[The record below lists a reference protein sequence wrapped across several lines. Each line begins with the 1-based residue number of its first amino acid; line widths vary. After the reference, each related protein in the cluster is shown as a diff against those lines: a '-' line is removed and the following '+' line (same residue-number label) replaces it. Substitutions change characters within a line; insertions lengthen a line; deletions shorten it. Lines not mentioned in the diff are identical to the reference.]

1 MLPASLARAG
11 QRGERLRAS
20 LGRWLLAP
28 PGWVL
33 LGTGTGTGPCLRWRH
48 QPSRTQ
54 PALLLRAARQSI
66 GTQARGLRAEKPG
79 DNSKHVSL
87 QRGRKEET
95 LLSAAQKVKEAG
107 RDFTY
112 FIVVLVGIGVTVFIP
127 FAIVSVTGG
136 LFYVIFKELFSS
148 SSPSKIYGDA
158 LEKCRSHPEIIGVFG
173 ESIKG
178 YGEATRRGRRQLV
191 SHIEYVKDGL
201 KHMRLKFY
209 IEGSE
214 PGKRGTVHVE
224 VKENPERGRFEV
236 RYIFV
241 DVDTYPRRTI
251 VIEDNR

>member
-1 MLPASLARAG
+1 MLPACLARAG
-11 QRGERLRAS
+11 RRLRAS
-20 LGRWLLAP
+20 LGGRLLSP
-28 PGWVL
+28 PGWAL
-33 LGTGTGTGPCLRWRH
+33 PGPGPCLCLRWRH
-48 QPSRTQ
+48 QPHRGE
-54 PALLLRAARQSI
+54 PAPLLRAARRSV
-66 GTQARGLRAEKPG
+66 GTPGGGLRAGKAGG
-79 DNSKHVSL
+79 DSEPVSL
-87 QRGRKEET
+87 QRAGKEEAQ
-95 LLSAAQKVKEAG
+95 LSAAQRVKEAG

-112 FIVVLVGIGVTVFIP
+112 FIVVLVGIG
-127 FAIVSVTGG
+127 VTGG

-158 LEKCRSHPEIIGVFG
+158 LKKCRSHPEIIAVFG

>member
-1 MLPASLARAG
+1 LVRGGG
-11 QRGERLRAS
+11 QLRVS
-20 LGRWLLAP
+20 LGRWP
-28 PGWVL
+28 W
-33 LGTGTGTGPCLRWRH
+33 PCLRWRQQQ
-48 QPSRTQ
+48 QPPRGE
-54 PALLLRAARQSI
+54 PALRPSVFSQGAKASVW
-66 GTQARGLRAEKPG
+66 TQAGRLGAEKPG
-79 DNSKHVSL
+79 GGGKQVSV
-87 QRGRKEET
+87 RRDRKEET
-95 LLSAAQKVKEAG
+95 LLLTAQKVKEAG

-112 FIVVLVGIGVTVFIP
+112 FIVVLVGIG
-127 FAIVSVTGG
+127 VTGG

-158 LEKCRSHPEIIGVFG
+158 LEKCRSHPEVIGVFG
-173 ESIKG
+173 EPIKG

-191 SHIEYVKDGL
+191 SHVEYVKDGL

>member
-1 MLPASLARAG
+1 MLPASLARVRACL
-11 QRGERLRAS
+11 RG
-20 LGRWLLAP
+20 WLLAP

-33 LGTGTGTGPCLRWRH
+33 LGTGTGTGPGPCLRWRH
-48 QPSRTQ
+48 QPVRRE

-79 DNSKHVSL
+79 DNSKHVSV
-87 QRGRKEET
+87 QRARQEET
-95 LLSAAQKVKEAG
+95 LLSAAQRVKEAG

-112 FIVVLVGIGVTVFIP
+112 FIVVLVGIGVT
-127 FAIVSVTGG
+127 GCG

-173 ESIKG
+173 DSIKG
-178 YGEATRRGRRQLV
+178 YGEATRRGRRQFV

-214 PGKRGTVHVE
+214 TGKRGTVHVE

>member
-11 QRGERLRAS
+11 PGGERLRAA
-20 LGRWLLAP
+20 LGRWVLAA
-28 PGWVL
+28 PGWAL
-33 LGTGTGTGPCLRWRH
+33 PGPCLQWRH
-48 QPSRTQ
+48 QPPRGE
-54 PALLLRAARQSI
+54 PALLLWAARRGV
-66 GTQARGLRAEKPG
+66 GTRAGGPRAEKAG
-79 DNSKHVSL
+79 GQGKHVAV

-95 LLSAAQKVKEAG
+95 LLTAAQKVKEAG

-112 FIVVLVGIGVTVFIP
+112 FIVVLVGLG
-127 FAIVSVTGG
+127 VTGG

-158 LEKCRSHPEIIGVFG
+158 LEKCRSHPEIVGVFG

-178 YGEATRRGRRQLV
+178 YGEPTRRGRRQFV

-251 VIEDNR
+251 VVEDNR

>member
-1 MLPASLARAG
+1 
-11 QRGERLRAS
+11 

-28 PGWVL
+28 AGRALPGSGL
-33 LGTGTGTGPCLRWRH
+33 CLRARP
-48 QPSRTQ
+48 QAGSS
-54 PALLLRAARQSI
+54 LRAARQSI
-66 GTQARGLRAEKPG
+66 GTRAGGLRAERPG
-79 DNSKHVSL
+79 DGSKYVSV
-87 QRGRKEET
+87 QSGRSEGT
-95 LLSAAQKVKEAG
+95 ALSAAQKVKEAG

-112 FIVVLVGIGVTVFIP
+112 FIVVLVGI
-127 FAIVSVTGG
+127 SVTGG

-178 YGEATRRGRRQLV
+178 YGEATRRGRRQFV

-201 KHMRLKFY
+201 KYMRLKFY
-209 IEGSE
+209 IEGFES
-214 PGKRGTVHVE
+214 GKQGTVHVE
-224 VKENPERGRFEV
+224 VKENPEKGRFEV

-251 VIEDNR
+251 VVEDNR

>member
-1 MLPASLARAG
+1 MFSASLVRARQCGEKLQVSSGKWLLPAS
-11 QRGERLRAS
+11 
-20 LGRWLLAP
+20 GR
-28 PGWVL
+28 VL
-33 LGTGTGTGPCLRWRH
+33 SATWCLRWRH
-48 QPSRTQ
+48 QPPRRE
-54 PALLLRAARQSI
+54 PALRPFGFLQDAKQNI
-66 GTQARGLRAEKPG
+66 WTQAGGLRAGKSG
-79 DNSKHVSL
+79 GNSKQVSV
-87 QRGRKEET
+87 QRDQKQET

-112 FIVVLVGIGVTVFIP
+112 FVVVLVGIG
-127 FAIVSVTGG
+127 VTGG

-158 LEKCRSHPEIIGVFG
+158 LEKCRSHPEIIAVFG
-173 ESIKG
+173 EPIKG

-191 SHIEYVKDGL
+191 SHIEYIKDGL

-214 PGKRGTVHVE
+214 PGKQGTVHVE

-241 DVDTYPRRTI
+241 DVDTFPRRTI

>member
-1 MLPASLARAG
+1 MLPASLG
-11 QRGERLRAS
+11 LRAC
-20 LGRWLLAP
+20 LGRALLAP
-28 PGWVL
+28 PGWAL
-33 LGTGTGTGPCLRWRH
+33 LAAGPGPRWR
-48 QPSRTQ
+48 QQQKLLRD
-54 PALLLRAARQSI
+54 PALLLRAARLSF
-66 GTQARGLRAEKPG
+66 GTRAGGPRAQKAG
-79 DNSKHVSL
+79 DESKHVSV
-87 QRGRKEET
+87 RREDGKEEA
-95 LLSAAQKVKEAG
+95 LLSAARRVKEAG

-112 FIVVLVGIGVTVFIP
+112 FIVVLVGIG
-127 FAIVSVTGG
+127 VTGG

-214 PGKRGTVHVE
+214 SGKRGTVHVE
-224 VKENPERGRFEV
+224 VKENPEKGRFEV

>member
-1 MLPASLARAG
+1 MLPAGLARAG
-11 QRGERLRAS
+11 QRGERLRAWAS
-20 LGRWLLAP
+20 LGGWLLAP
-28 PGWVL
+28 WACARPGS
-33 LGTGTGTGPCLRWRH
+33 GPGPCLCLRWRP
-48 QPSRTQ
+48 QPPRRA
-54 PALLLRAARQSI
+54 PAALLRASRRSI
-66 GTQARGLRAEKPG
+66 GTQAGGLRAGKAG
-79 DNSKHVSL
+79 DDSKDVTV
-87 QRGRKEET
+87 QRGGREET
-95 LLSAAQKVKEAG
+95 LLSAARKVKEAG

-112 FIVVLVGIGVTVFIP
+112 FIVVLVGIG
-127 FAIVSVTGG
+127 VTGG

-173 ESIKG
+173 EPIKG

-224 VKENPERGRFEV
+224 VKENPESGRFEV

-241 DVDTYPRRTI
+241 DVDTYPRRTV

>member
-1 MLPASLARAG
+1 APHGRA
-11 QRGERLRAS
+11 
-20 LGRWLLAP
+20 LLA
-28 PGWVL
+28 
-33 LGTGTGTGPCLRWRH
+33 TGPESCLRWWH
-48 QPSRTQ
+48 QPPRRELA
-54 PALLLRAARQSI
+54 PLLWAARQSI
-66 GTQARGLRAEKPG
+66 GTQAGRLRAEKPDG
-79 DNSKHVSL
+79 GSKDVSV
-87 QRGRKEET
+87 QRARKDET

-112 FIVVLVGIGVTVFIP
+112 FIVVLVGIG
-127 FAIVSVTGG
+127 VTGG

-191 SHIEYVKDGL
+191 SHIEYIKDGL
-201 KHMRLKFY
+201 KYMRLRFY
-209 IEGSE
+209 IEGTE
-214 PGKRGTVHVE
+214 TGKRGTVHVE
-224 VKENPERGRFEV
+224 VKENPEKGRFEV

-241 DVDTYPRRTI
+241 DVETYPRRTI

>member
-1 MLPASLARAG
+1 MLPTSLARAWQG
-11 QRGERLRAS
+11 GEGVRTA
-20 LGRWLLAP
+20 LGRRLLAP
-28 PGWVL
+28 HGWAL
-33 LGTGTGTGPCLRWRH
+33 LQTAPWQCLRLCLRWRH
-48 QPSRTQ
+48 QIHCRE
-54 PALLLRAARQSI
+54 PALLLRAARRSI
-66 GTQARGLRAEKPG
+66 GTQAGGVRAEKPS
-79 DNSKHVSL
+79 DDSKHVAL
-87 QRGRKEET
+87 QRAEKGET
-95 LLSAAQKVKEAG
+95 LLSAAQRVKDAG

-112 FIVVLVGIGVTVFIP
+112 FIVVLVGIG
-127 FAIVSVTGG
+127 VTGG

-191 SHIEYVKDGL
+191 SHIEYIKDGL

-214 PGKRGTVHVE
+214 SGKRGTVHVE
-224 VKENPERGRFEV
+224 VKENPERGRLEV

-251 VIEDNR
+251 IVEDNR

>member
-1 MLPASLARAG
+1 MLPACLVRA
-11 QRGERLRAS
+11 AP
-20 LGRWLLAP
+20 GRWLLAP
-28 PGWVL
+28 PGWAL
-33 LGTGTGTGPCLRWRH
+33 LGTGTGPGLCLKWRR
-48 QPSRTQ
+48 QPPGREL
-54 PALLLRAARQSI
+54 ALLLRAARRSI
-66 GTQARGLRAEKPG
+66 GTRAGGLRAEKPG
-79 DNSKHVSL
+79 DSSDKHVSV
-87 QRGRKEET
+87 QRGRREET

-112 FIVVLVGIGVTVFIP
+112 FIVVLVGIG
-127 FAIVSVTGG
+127 VTGG

-191 SHIEYVKDGL
+191 SHVEYVKDGL